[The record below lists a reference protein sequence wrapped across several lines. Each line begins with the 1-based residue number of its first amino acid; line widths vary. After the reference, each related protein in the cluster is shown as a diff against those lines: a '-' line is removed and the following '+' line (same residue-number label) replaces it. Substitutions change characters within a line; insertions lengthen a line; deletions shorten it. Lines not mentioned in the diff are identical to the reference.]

1 MDKLTKIKFL
11 GCGIFL
17 AAIMG
22 AESLPIICDEC
33 HHVSMPHLP
42 EHNYTTGTAS
52 VVAVSGISDTATTHI
67 LPWFDSGIS

>member
-1 MDKLTKIKFL
+1 MDNFTKIKCL
-11 GCGIFL
+11 GYGVLL
-17 AAIMG
+17 ATIIS
-22 AESLPIICDEC
+22 AESLPLICEKC

-67 LPWFDSGIS
+67 LPGFDSDIS